1 MHSHA
6 LHPIPSAQ
14 LVCSFH
20 FPISS
25 PQLVCSSHLLISS
38 AQLISS
44 AHLVCQ
50 ARKFFSYAHVVF
62 PARRFLSL
70 AHLVCPTNHPSMTP
84 CASQTVAA
92 AHRRAARAIHHDDAT
107 SPYPSAMDL
116 YVTCKTCHPI
126 LSPRRPRR
134 APIPTPEGVLSGC
147 RSRRGEQQR
156 HPAVNVG
163 TSARPSAPSPNPN
176 ARWPN
181 VRRPWLTLTLTPF
194 PQVGEALLSDRE
206 LAFAAVFYFA
216 PASSTASVAA
226 IRDRTL
232 A

>member
-1 MHSHA
+1 MRFYHFGFWHAIRQPHRLPRSDSVMASDGRPSSIPRDGTTHDATMMRRDGQSTAHPSVENAAHSSVQPVLTAPTARTPKVNDEHVRPTEKMHSHA

-50 ARKFFSYAHVVF
+50 ARKFFSSAHVVF

-84 CASQTVAA
+84 CAAQTVAA

-116 YVTCKTCHPI
+116 
-126 LSPRRPRR
+126 
-134 APIPTPEGVLSGC
+134 
-147 RSRRGEQQR
+147 
-156 HPAVNVG
+156 
-163 TSARPSAPSPNPN
+163 
-176 ARWPN
+176 
-181 VRRPWLTLTLTPF
+181 
-194 PQVGEALLSDRE
+194 
-206 LAFAAVFYFA
+206 
-216 PASSTASVAA
+216 
-226 IRDRTL
+226 
-232 A
+232 

>member
-14 LVCSFH
+14 LVCFFH

-50 ARKFFSYAHVVF
+50 ARKFFSSAHVVF

-84 CASQTVAA
+84 CAAQTVAA

-134 APIPTPEGVLSGC
+134 APIPTPAGVLSGC

-181 VRRPWLTLTLTPF
+181 CFVLFCTRFVYLISCRDPRPPLGYGALGSSCATPLVRMDEF
-194 PQVGEALLSDRE
+194 V
-206 LAFAAVFYFA
+206 
-216 PASSTASVAA
+216 
-226 IRDRTL
+226 
-232 A
+232 